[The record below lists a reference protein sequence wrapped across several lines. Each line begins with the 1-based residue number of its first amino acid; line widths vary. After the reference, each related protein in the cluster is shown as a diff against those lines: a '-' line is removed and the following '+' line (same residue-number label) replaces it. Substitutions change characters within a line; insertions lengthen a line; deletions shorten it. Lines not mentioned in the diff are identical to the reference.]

1 MSDIQH
7 NAQIILPPPICF
19 NALGINYLPPR
30 SLKSAKISV
39 CGDLLHSPA
48 TGSDRRGFA
57 ALLPPAAAVPPPPF
71 QRALRSTLPS
81 IHTITSLLAKKLG
94 ILKFV
99 IRFLSDFNY
108 HNRSCINDTRRRH
121 VVTTYMRFKIL
132 LAGVLLGLLS
142 LCEVKAQDA
151 AVKTNILSD
160 IVLSPSV
167 SAEVGLA
174 PKWTFE
180 LTGQLNAWDVNEHY
194 WKHWLV
200 MPEGRYWFCRR
211 FSGHFVGAHIL
222 GGQYNFGNLDNNI
235 KFLGTDF
242 SKLSDERHQGWMF
255 GAGVAYGYSWIIDR
269 RWNIEAEIGLGWVH
283 TIYDVYPCA
292 KCGTK
297 KLSGK
302 HHNYFGPTKAAINL
316 IYTF

>member
-1 MSDIQH
+1 M
-7 NAQIILPPPICF
+7 
-19 NALGINYLPPR
+19 
-30 SLKSAKISV
+30 
-39 CGDLLHSPA
+39 LHSPV
-48 TGSDRRGFA
+48 TGPSRRGFVA
-57 ALLPPAAAVPPPPF
+57 FPLPEVAVPPPPLHG
-71 QRALRSTLPS
+71 ALRSALLS
-81 IHTITSLLAKKLG
+81 IHTIIALLAKKLG
-94 ILKFV
+94 ILKNF
-99 IRFLSDFNY
+99 IRFNVSSDLSSR
-108 HNRSCINDTRRRH
+108 NRSCDSRRN
-121 VVTTYMRFKIL
+121 VETTHMRFKIL

-142 LCEVKAQDA
+142 LCEVRAQDA

-160 IVLSPSV
+160 IALSPEV

-180 LTGQLNAWDVNEHY
+180 LTGRLNAWDVNDHY

-255 GAGVAYGYSWIIDR
+255 GAGVAYGYSWILDC